1 MKKTLFAA
9 GAGLILLLGA
19 CSKDPDKT
27 DFKKQTADFINK
39 DNGDVE
45 KQLGT
50 TFSGAKCDEPAS
62 TAVGT
67 KYQCTATAE
76 DGTAWTF
83 DVEINGKNSF
93 IVNSAAPAGGAT
105 TGGATTGDTTA
116 AEVTTA
122 TT

>member
-45 KQLGT
+45 
-50 TFSGAKCDEPAS
+50 
-62 TAVGT
+62 
-67 KYQCTATAE
+67 
-76 DGTAWTF
+76 
-83 DVEINGKNSF
+83 INGKNSF

-105 TGGATTGDTTA
+105 TGDTTA